1 MLAVRL
7 PEPIEK
13 RLEELAQRTGRT
25 KTFYVRE
32 AILQHLEEIE
42 DIYLAEGALDRI
54 RRGKEK
60 TVPLQDALK
69 RREAGLVLKTR
80 TR

>member
-7 PEPIEK
+7 PESIEK
-13 RLEELAQRTGRT
+13 RLESLAERTGRT

-54 RRGKEK
+54 RSGQEK
-60 TVPLQDALK
+60 TVPLKDAMK
-69 RREAGLVLKTR
+69 RRGLKNALEG
-80 TR
+80 